1 MDEVAIRRF
10 AAMWKIRRFEE
21 EMLALYQAG
30 QIPGQ
35 LHPAIGQEAVA
46 VAVGEALDERDL
58 LFSTHRNHG
67 HLLGRGL
74 APEPMAAEILGK
86 STGYN
91 RGKGGS
97 MHIAAPHLGVP
108 TTSALVAGNAP
119 IAVGAAWALKQRGQG
134 GIAVAFF
141 GDGTLE
147 EGAIF
152 EAFRLAALWAVPLL
166 FVCENNGWQ
175 RGTDPPGLGRF
186 AEPFGIPGVRLDGDR
201 PAPLFTSVA
210 SVVGT
215 VRQRQGPHFLEVRTE
230 PWPGQGDL
238 KHAPTATPLA
248 EALRG
253 ESDQLEVG
261 GWRDPLLQYG
271 TELVRQGRASA
282 LDLLEVADAVSREV
296 SAAVAR
302 AQAAATPDPSE
313 ALVHVLVEG

>member
-1 MDEVAIRRF
+1 MAWEVRLFNDEGGSAVEDVAIRRF
-10 AAMWKIRRFEE
+10 AAMWRIRRFEE

-35 LHPAIGQEAVA
+35 FHPAIGQEAVA
-46 VAVGEALDERDL
+46 VAVGEALDGRDL
-58 LFSTHRNHG
+58 PFSTHRNHG

-91 RGKGGS
+91 RGMGGS

-119 IAVGAAWALKQRGQG
+119 IAVGAAWALKQRRQG
-134 GIAVAFF
+134 AIAVAFF

-152 EAFRLAALWAVPLL
+152 EAFRLAALWAVPVL

-201 PAPLFTSVA
+201 PAPLFTSLA
-210 SVVGT
+210 SVIET
-215 VRQRQGPHFLEVRTE
+215 VRLRQGPTSSRCG
-230 PWPGQGDL
+230 PNPG
-238 KHAPTATPLA
+238 PVTAT
-248 EALRG
+248 
-253 ESDQLEVG
+253 
-261 GWRDPLLQYG
+261 
-271 TELVRQGRASA
+271 
-282 LDLLEVADAVSREV
+282 
-296 SAAVAR
+296 
-302 AQAAATPDPSE
+302 
-313 ALVHVLVEG
+313 